1 VSLPPPQS
9 PSTGRGKLLCS
20 GYGSDCVSFFLRG
33 AKWHSCLSHPS
44 TGRGRSLRSGVF
56 SAVRYFD
63 RYLLQFGPV
72 SNHDHT
78 SDYASHHVS
87 SQVVKPI
94 YSRLNYQEFLY
105 NSIVDTFDSLKMWD
119 MSHIFPATKN

>member
-1 VSLPPPQS
+1 M
-9 PSTGRGKLLCS
+9 RRC
-20 GYGSDCVSFFLRG
+20 
-33 AKWHSCLSHPS
+33 
-44 TGRGRSLRSGVF
+44 SGVF

-63 RYLLQFGPV
+63 RYLLQLGPV

-78 SDYASHHVS
+78 SDHASNYASRHAS